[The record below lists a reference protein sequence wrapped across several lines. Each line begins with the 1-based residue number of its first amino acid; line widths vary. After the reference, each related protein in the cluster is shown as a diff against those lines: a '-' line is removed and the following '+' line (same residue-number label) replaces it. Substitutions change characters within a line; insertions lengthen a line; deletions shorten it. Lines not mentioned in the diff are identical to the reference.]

1 MIKYQYF
8 YSHRCSLAA
17 EDLNRRWD
25 NPCPK
30 LHPTIYHCKGLLQYL
45 QMINKSPLVSYI
57 NLACLYPVYIF
68 FSLKLHPTIWTDIF
82 MLLLTKMEVVIIID

>member
-1 MIKYQYF
+1 MSNNKKKVMIKYQYF

-45 QMINKSPLVSYI
+45 QMINKSPLVSYYI
-57 NLACLYPVYIF
+57 NLACLYPIYIF
-68 FSLKLHPTIWTDIF
+68 SA
-82 MLLLTKMEVVIIID
+82 